1 METTYMDS
9 ETVLPRYYP
18 LPQFLLDLNISSTA
32 KILYALLLN
41 RANLSQKNS
50 WQDEQGQVYC
60 VYTIE
65 ELAADM
71 NKGQTAIKNSLNEL
85 GKLGLL
91 ERVRAEFG
99 RANHLYIKIPKGV
112 ETVAK
117 PPAIESEN
125 RQSVGYCVRIIQS
138 LDSPQVSIYE
148 GQHEAIISEE
158 EWNLAQLKRKKNAF
172 KREKVN
178 DPDHAHILSGILKCP
193 CCGKSLYGN
202 IAKAH
207 SKDKKTR

>member
-1 METTYMDS
+1 METYYMDS
-9 ETVLPRYYP
+9 GTPLPRYYP
-18 LPQFLLDLNISSTA
+18 LPQFLLDLNISSTS
-32 KILYALLLN
+32 KILYAVLLN
-41 RANLSQKNS
+41 RANLSQKNA

-125 RQSVGYCVRIIQS
+125 RQSVGHKSASKKARYPSANNYNKSHNYYNRLITEMDYSFKEGES
-138 LDSPQVSIYE
+138 L
-148 GQHEAIISEE
+148 
-158 EWNLAQLKRKKNAF
+158 
-172 KREKVN
+172 
-178 DPDHAHILSGILKCP
+178 
-193 CCGKSLYGN
+193 
-202 IAKAH
+202 
-207 SKDKKTR
+207 